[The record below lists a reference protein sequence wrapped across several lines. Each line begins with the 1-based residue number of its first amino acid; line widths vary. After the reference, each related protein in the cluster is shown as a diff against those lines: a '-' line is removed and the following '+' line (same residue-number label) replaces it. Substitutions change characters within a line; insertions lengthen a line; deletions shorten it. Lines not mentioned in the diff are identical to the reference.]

1 MITEIAV
8 LYIRKNEGHLFENA
22 FSEAQKIISAMNGY
36 IEHELQKCIEEE
48 NKYVLIVRWDSIE
61 NHVEGF
67 RKNEKYKEWKELL
80 HHFYDPFPVVE
91 HYQRLN

>member
-67 RKNEKYKEWKELL
+67 RKNEKYEEWKKLL

-91 HYQRLN
+91 HYQRVN